1 MARGKVRNLYAKIM
15 DRKHICLF
23 VLLAMGVMG
32 CATTYTTSSTGYT
45 AFLAYEGKQSNW
57 PQAPS
62 VLTKV
67 DFAVPA
73 YLGLP
78 SKPYRVIGLIVN
90 DEPEISGKGLPSWLW
105 TDETR
110 LANACNQAKAHGA
123 DAVLVT
129 NDPSI
134 LRALNV
140 QEGPGVKSSRLLTN
154 SDGVIVAI
162 KWADRR

>member
-1 MARGKVRNLYAKIM
+1 MNTTKRSRVFY
-15 DRKHICLF
+15 F
-23 VLLAMGVMG
+23 VLLGGMLAAVLLG
-32 CATTYTTSSTGYT
+32 CATPHTTSSTGYT
-45 AFLAYEGKQSNW
+45 GFLVFEGKQSNW

-62 VLTKV
+62 VLTKM

-78 SKPYRVIGLIVN
+78 PKSYRVIGLIVN

-105 TDETR
+105 T
-110 LANACNQAKAHGA
+110 
-123 DAVLVT
+123 
-129 NDPSI
+129 NDSTL

-140 QEGPGVKSSRLLTN
+140 QEGPGIRSSRLLTN

-162 KWADRR
+162 QWADRSF

>member
-1 MARGKVRNLYAKIM
+1 MNTTKRSRVFY
-15 DRKHICLF
+15 F
-23 VLLAMGVMG
+23 VLLGGMLAAGLSG
-32 CATTYTTSSTGYT
+32 CATPHTTSSTGYT
-45 AFLAYEGKQSNW
+45 AFLAFEGKQSNW

-62 VLTKV
+62 VLTKM

-78 SKPYRVIGLIVN
+78 PKSYRVIGLIVN

-129 NDPSI
+129 NDPTL

-162 KWADRR
+162 QWISAAR

>member
-1 MARGKVRNLYAKIM
+1 MIKMKTLYRTCGLVMLA
-15 DRKHICLF
+15 
-23 VLLAMGVMG
+23 VGLLG
-32 CATTYTTSSTGYT
+32 CATPHTTTSTGYT
-45 AFLAYEGKQSNW
+45 AFLAYEGKQSSW
-57 PQAPS
+57 PQAAS
-62 VLTKV
+62 TLTEA

-78 SKPYRVIGLIVN
+78 PRAYRVIGLIVN

-129 NDPSI
+129 DDPSI
-134 LRALNV
+134 LRALGAH
-140 QEGPGVKSSRLLTN
+140 EGPGVKSSRLLTN
-154 SDGVIVAI
+154 FDGVIVAI
-162 KWADRR
+162 RWADRR